1 MRDPERRRAWRKRRK
16 DGGLVR
22 MTIWV
27 QAETQAPYEALA
39 QQSHR
44 SGSELAQLAL
54 EAYQPDPAAITAAGT
69 APDQIRA
76 RICEDLAQALAL
88 ITATVPVTGTETIK
102 EALPAW
108 V

>member
-1 MRDPERRRAWRKRRK
+1 MSDTERMRAWRKRLK

-27 QAETQAPYEALA
+27 QAETPAPDEALA

-44 SGSELAQLAL
+44 SGSELAQFAL
-54 EAYQPDPAAITAAGT
+54 EAYQPDPAAIIAAVT

-76 RICEDLAQALAL
+76 RICEELD
-88 ITATVPVTGTETIK
+88 
-102 EALPAW
+102 
-108 V
+108 